1 MFKAL
6 AGSLA
11 LLFVVALMSCQEK
24 KKIEIAEDHF
34 TKEDSLTECYLM
46 LQDSMLHAWNLMMN
60 DDNQKLKSMKY
71 LLHEMAIGK
80 QADEA
85 TLQSLQE
92 RLDQLW
98 RIRFTQRTMYNQDL
112 IEEYDFATNSLVT
125 ELLALANGAP
135 NFEQNST
142 LQSLVE
148 SITLAEQRVLLYRT
162 NYDEIAKQYNAFL
175 HEHKEHVKF
184 IDENSSLED
193 KPIFGMSEDSIQ

>member
-1 MFKAL
+1 MLRAL

-80 QADEA
+80 QANEA
-85 TLQSLQE
+85 TLQSLQQ

-98 RIRFTQRTMYNQDL
+98 RIRFTQRTMSNPDL

-125 ELLALANGAP
+125 ELLSLANSAP
-135 NFEQNST
+135 NIDQNPT

-148 SITLAEQRVLLYRT
+148 SITMAEQRVLLYRT
-162 NYDEIAKQYNAFL
+162 GYDEIAKQYNAFL
-175 HEHKEHVKF
+175 QNNKKHVQS